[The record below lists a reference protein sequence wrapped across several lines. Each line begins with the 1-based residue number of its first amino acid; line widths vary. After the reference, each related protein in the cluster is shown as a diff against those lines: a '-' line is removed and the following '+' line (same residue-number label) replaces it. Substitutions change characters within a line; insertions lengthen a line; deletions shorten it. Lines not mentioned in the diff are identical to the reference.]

1 MKSPRDRRRGGGSR
15 KAEAASKLKKRT
27 TVMSDVS
34 TTTKAKPKAAAAGF
48 ASEMP
53 KFEIPRFDLPKFE
66 IPKMEVPAAFRE
78 FAEKSVTQAKDNWE
92 KMKAA
97 SEEAS
102 DLIEDSYA
110 TASKGATDYGLK
122 VIEVSRANSNAA
134 FDFAAKLLTVKS
146 LADAVEL
153 STSHMR
159 KQFDS
164 FSAQGKELTA
174 LAQKVTT
181 ETVEP
186 IKESVASAFKKVA

>member
-1 MKSPRDRRRGGGSR
+1 
-15 KAEAASKLKKRT
+15 
-27 TVMSDVS
+27 MSDV
-34 TTTKAKPKAAAAGF
+34 TTTKSKPKAAAAG
-48 ASEMP
+48 SETP

-66 IPKMEVPAAFRE
+66 VPKMEVPAAFRE

-110 TASKGATDYGLK
+110 TASKGAADYGLK
-122 VIEVSRANSNAA
+122 VIEVSRANTNSM
-134 FDFAAKLLTVKS
+134 FDYATQLMTVKS
-146 LADAVEL
+146 LSEAVEL

-159 KQFDS
+159 KQFDAL
-164 FSAQGKELTA
+164 SAQGKELAA

-186 IKESVASAFKKVA
+186 IKESVTSVFKKVA

>member
-1 MKSPRDRRRGGGSR
+1 
-15 KAEAASKLKKRT
+15 
-27 TVMSDVS
+27 MSDVS
-34 TTTKAKPKAAAAGF
+34 SKPKAKVANIAPTT
-48 ASEMP
+48 EMP
-53 KFEIPRFDLPKFE
+53 KFEIPRFEMPKFE
-66 IPKMEVPAAFRE
+66 MPKMEVPAAFRE

-122 VIEVSRANSNAA
+122 VIEVSRANANAA
-134 FDFAAKLLTVKS
+134 FDFATKLLTVKS

-159 KQFDS
+159 KQFDT
-164 FSAQGKELTA
+164 FSAQGKELGA

-186 IKESVASAFKKVA
+186 IKESVTSAFKKVA

>member
-1 MKSPRDRRRGGGSR
+1 MGIKTILWGNFMTI
-15 KAEAASKLKKRT
+15 KKRT
-27 TVMSDVS
+27 TTMSDV

-66 IPKMEVPAAFRE
+66 VPKMEVPAAFRE

-110 TASKGATDYGLK
+110 TASKGAADYGLK

-134 FDFAAKLLTVKS
+134 FDFAAKLMTVKS
-146 LADAVEL
+146 LAEAVEL
-153 STSHMR
+153 STAHVR
-159 KQFDS
+159 KQFDT
-164 FSAQGKELTA
+164 FSTQGKELAA

-186 IKESVASAFKKVA
+186 IKESVTSAFKKVA

>member
-1 MKSPRDRRRGGGSR
+1 MKSPPDRRHGGGSR
-15 KAEAASKLKKRT
+15 KPGAASKLKKRT
-27 TVMSDVS
+27 ITMSDV

-66 IPKMEVPAAFRE
+66 VPKMEVPAAFRE

-97 SEEAS
+97 SDEAS
-102 DLIEDSYA
+102 ELIEDSYA

-122 VIEVSRANSNAA
+122 VIEVSRTNTNAE

-146 LADAVEL
+146 LADDVEL

-186 IKESVASAFKKVA
+186 IKESVTSAFKKVA